1 MSTSQEIEQRAAE
14 WLVRREQPQ
23 WTDDDQAGL
32 TTWLAES
39 PAHKAA
45 YWRLEHGWRLAG
57 PLGSQRLDRVP
68 LPRHSPP
75 TRVWMALAGCL
86 LVAVA
91 IAITLRVVGVEP
103 SRPTVRI
110 ATAVGSQRHVVLA
123 DGSRLVVNT
132 DSALRAA
139 VNRTDRT
146 VWLDRGE
153 AYFEVAHDARHPFV
167 IQAGDHRV
175 TVLGTRFSVRRDGD
189 AVRVTVLEGRVRVE
203 DAKTDGGTAAIV
215 TAGDVAVARGASL
228 LVAARSPA
236 VVQEALTWRTGMLTF
251 DRTTL
256 ADAAVEFNRYN
267 RVHLTIA
274 DDQAAR
280 LRVGGS
286 FEATN
291 VAAFARLLR
300 SAFGL
305 QVNTRGD
312 EIIVE
317 S

>member
-14 WLVRREQPQ
+14 WLVRREQPR
-23 WTDDDQAGL
+23 WTDADQAGL

-57 PLGSQRLDRVP
+57 RLGSQRLDVVP
-68 LPRHSPP
+68 LPRRSPAA
-75 TRVWMALAGCL
+75 RSWMAVAACL

-91 IAITLRVVGVEP
+91 IAMTLRVVGVEP

-139 VNRTDRT
+139 VNRTDRM

-203 DAKTDGGTAAIV
+203 DAKTDSGTAAIV
-215 TAGDVAVARGASL
+215 TAGDVAVARGAAL
-228 LVAARSPA
+228 LVAARSPST
-236 VVQEALTWRTGMLTF
+236 VEEALTWRTGMLTF

-256 ADAAVEFNRYN
+256 ADAAAEFNRYN
-267 RVHLTIA
+267 RTHLTIA
-274 DDQAAR
+274 DERAAK
-280 LRVGGS
+280 LRIGGS

-291 VAAFARLLR
+291 VDAFARLLR
-300 SAFGL
+300 TAFGL
-305 QVNTRGD
+305 QVHTKAN
-312 EIIVE
+312 EIVIE

>member
-1 MSTSQEIEQRAAE
+1 MNASLDIEQRAAA
-14 WLVRREQPQ
+14 WLVRREQPD
-23 WTDDDQAGL
+23 WTDADQAGL
-32 TTWLAES
+32 TTWLAED

-45 YWRLEHGWRLAG
+45 FWRLEHGWHLAG
-57 PLGSQRLDRVP
+57 RLGSQRLGE
-68 LPRHSPP
+68 PP
-75 TRVWMALAGCL
+75 FRARIPSTRAWMALAACL

-91 IAITLRVVGVEP
+91 IAFTVRAIVREP
-103 SRPTVRI
+103 STAAVRI
-110 ATAVGSQRHVVLA
+110 ATAVGSQRRVILA

-139 VNRTDRT
+139 VDRSDRT

-167 IQAGDHRV
+167 IRAGDHRV
-175 TVLGTRFSVRRDGD
+175 TVLGTRFSVRREDN

-203 DAKTDGGTAAIV
+203 DAKVDGGTAAIV
-215 TAGDVAVARGASL
+215 AAGDVAVARGGSL

-236 VVQEALTWRTGMLTF
+236 VVEEALSWRTGILTF

-256 ADAAVEFNRYN
+256 ADAAAEFNRYN
-267 RVHLTIA
+267 RVHLTIT
-274 DDQAAR
+274 DDRAAR

-305 QVNTRGD
+305 QVSTRGD
-312 EIIVE
+312 EIVVA